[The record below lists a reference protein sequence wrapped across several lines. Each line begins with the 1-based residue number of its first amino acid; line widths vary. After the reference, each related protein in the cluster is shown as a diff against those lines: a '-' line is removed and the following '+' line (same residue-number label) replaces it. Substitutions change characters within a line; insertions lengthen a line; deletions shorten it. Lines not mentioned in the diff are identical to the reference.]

1 MISGTSKFYTMIR
14 SIIIDDEADA
24 RESLRLLLQKYCPMV
39 EVISSCAGP
48 EEGILDIQ
56 QKKPDL
62 VFLDI
67 QMPAMSGFDLLERV
81 DHTSFQVIFVTA
93 YDQYAIKA
101 IRFSALDYLLKP
113 VDVEEL
119 ISAVKRVSNLLT
131 DPPPKD
137 YSELFHNI
145 RHQFGKSD
153 KLAVPTTT
161 GLVFVDLQEIIYCK
175 ASGSYT
181 QLILKGKKP
190 IIVSKKL
197 KDFTNILDPGIY
209 CRVHHSAII
218 NLNHIEAYVKGEGGY
233 AIMSNGDH
241 IDISRRKKEEFMKL
255 ISRL

>member
-1 MISGTSKFYTMIR
+1 MIR
-14 SIIIDDEADA
+14 SIIIDDEIDA
-24 RESLRLLLQKYCPMV
+24 RESLRLLLDRYCPTV
-39 EVISSCAGP
+39 DVVASCDGP
-48 EEGILDIQ
+48 EEGIIRIQ

-67 QMPAMSGFDLLERV
+67 QMPSMSGFDLLKKV
-81 DHTSFQVIFVTA
+81 DHSHFHTIFVTA

-113 VDVEEL
+113 IDVEEL
-119 ISAVKRVSNLLT
+119 TAAVQRVNSLLE
-131 DPPPKD
+131 DPPQKD
-137 YSELFHNI
+137 LSDLFHNVKN
-145 RHQFGKSD
+145 QFGKSD
-153 KLAVPTTT
+153 KLAVPTSS
-161 GLVFVDLQEIIYCK
+161 GLTFIDLQEIIYCK
-175 ASGSYT
+175 ADGSYT
-181 QLILKGKKP
+181 QLYLKGEKT

-197 KDFTNILDPGIY
+197 KDFSNILDPGIY

-218 NLNHIEAYVKGEGGY
+218 NLNHIEAYVKGDGGY